1 MKKTILIL
9 HNAVLRKDPDEMDVI
24 AQRDLVRESCEK
36 LGYRVLC
43 RALGNDLAGD
53 MEQIRTESSD
63 LVFNLCETAFGKGEL
78 IYFAPA
84 LLNMLRI
91 PYTGVPLEALFLTSS
106 KVLAKRIMRRQ
117 GLPTADFYTPSEI
130 RKLNPE
136 KTYIVKPVWEEAS
149 LGIAEDSIFRCSET
163 QKIRKISR
171 LPEKHFFIEEYIEG
185 REFNISMLA
194 GKNGAEILPP
204 AEMLF
209 GPYFDDKPRI
219 LGYKAKWDENSPEYR
234 QSRRAFG
241 TLESG
246 SKLEQALRKV
256 CSECWELFGLRG
268 YARVDVRIDKDERI
282 YILEINGNPCIAP
295 DSGFVAALYE
305 AGYNNETMI
314 KRIIEDAE

>member
-9 HNAVLRKDPDEMDVI
+9 HNAVLRDDPDEVDVI
-24 AQRDLVRESCEK
+24 AQRDLVRESCER
-36 LGYRVLC
+36 LGYQVLS

-53 MEQIRTESSD
+53 IERIRGESVD
-63 LVFNLCETAFGKGEL
+63 LVFNLCETALEKGEL
-78 IYFAPA
+78 VYFAPA
-84 LLNMLRI
+84 LLNTLRI

-117 GLPTADFYTPSEI
+117 GLPTADFFTLAETD
-130 RKLNPE
+130 KLDPE
-136 KTYIVKPVWEEAS
+136 RTYIVKPVWEEAS
-149 LGIAEDSIFRCSET
+149 LGIAEDSIFRGSET
-163 QKIRKISR
+163 PKLHKISR

-194 GKNGAEILPP
+194 RKNGAEILPP

-241 TLESG
+241 TLVSG
-246 SKLEQALRKV
+246 CKLEQALRKV

-268 YARVDVRIDKDERI
+268 YARVDIRVDKDEHI

-305 AGYNNETMI
+305 AGYKNETMI